1 MRFRPS
7 SLTGKSAL
15 TLCLC
20 ALAAAGLWGC
30 GDDKT
35 ADSTGATPAQTA
47 ATGDTAAG
55 ASAVTGAT
63 AGSSGPTGDGT
74 GTTATQ
80 PREPQEP
87 AGDEEGARTPV
98 VITIENGRFSD
109 KTPVNVHVPS
119 YIAIELNIGLRDP
132 ESRVLTI
139 TRQGAGGVQR
149 KTVKPGY
156 TNIQQEG
163 LRPGKSL
170 SVELGGSRLTVIADA
185 EPGP

>member
-7 SLTGKSAL
+7 SLTSKSTL
-15 TLCLC
+15 TLCFC
-20 ALAAAGLWGC
+20 ALAAAGLLGC
-30 GDDKT
+30 GDDET
-35 ADSTGATPAQTA
+35 AGSVGATQSQTAQTEASSEGATA
-47 ATGDTAAG
+47 ATGDTA
-55 ASAVTGAT
+55 
-63 AGSSGPTGDGT
+63 GSSGESGGGT
-74 GTTATQ
+74 EATATQ
-80 PREPQEP
+80 PRETQEP

-119 YIAIELNIGLRDP
+119 FIAIELNVGLRDP
-132 ESRVLTI
+132 EPQVLTI
-139 TRQGAGGVQR
+139 TRQGAGSAKR
-149 KTVKPGY
+149 TTVKPGY

-170 SVELGGSRLTVIADA
+170 TVELGRSRLTVIADA